1 MARSKRR
8 GSTCILIGVLLL
20 IGALGLTAYNLWDE
34 NRAGVREPPTRC
46 GPRRLRRCR
55 RRTRSM

>member
-34 NRAGVREPPTRC
+34 NRAGVAAAGAAHALRAQTPPAVD
-46 GPRRLRRCR
+46 
-55 RRTRSM
+55 

>member
-34 NRAGVREPPTRC
+34 NRAGVAAAGAR
-46 GPRRLRRCR
+46 
-55 RRTRSM
+55 